1 MSIMLVF
8 RLTSFGT
15 LKYDC
20 LIKAREIFNFLPLIK
35 KSVTVPLSFS
45 LLCISA
51 MISSKIIEIYRF
63 LFGLYSI
70 KVFESFK
77 YFKPVL
83 SLFLIK
89 NWTFASDGSFT
100 YIKDLSI
107 FSPWFI
113 RLSNAIVFFQA
124 PKIRF

>member
-1 MSIMLVF
+1 MNIMLVF

-89 NWTFASDGSFT
+89 NWTFASYGSFT
-100 YIKDLSI
+100 YI
-107 FSPWFI
+107 
-113 RLSNAIVFFQA
+113 
-124 PKIRF
+124 